1 MSKKYFSG
9 VKSGSTLTVLYAM
22 DIVMFGGVIKDI
34 ACHNPLFPLKRSSS
48 ACMKV
53 KTAWDLLAAGA
64 RRWSGEISVML
75 LPRSRAPRSLSC
87 AGFARVLIDFRKEK
101 ENNVCA
107 QANTDMQFCF
117 VVFFSFHL

>member
-1 MSKKYFSG
+1 
-9 VKSGSTLTVLYAM
+9 M
-22 DIVMFGGVIKDI
+22 DIVMVGGVIKDI

-75 LPRSRAPRSLSC
+75 RPRSRAPRSLSC
-87 AGFARVLIDFRKEK
+87 ASFARVLIDFRKEK

-107 QANTDMQFCF
+107 QANRHATLLCCF
-117 VVFFSFHL
+117 FFSFHL